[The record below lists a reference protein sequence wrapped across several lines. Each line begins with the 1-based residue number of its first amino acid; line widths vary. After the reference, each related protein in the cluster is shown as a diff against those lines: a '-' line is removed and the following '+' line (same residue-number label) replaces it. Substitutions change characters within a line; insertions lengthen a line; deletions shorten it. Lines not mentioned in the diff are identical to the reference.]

1 MVSIQIVSILLIIVV
16 LFIVYLLLAKPGR
29 GVTPAKFVVID
40 TERDCARLPTCFFQN
55 PSTPYGRVLYP
66 QEDNPQSQIEQFFGV
81 TTLNPL
87 QAIVLR
93 GFPPDALY
101 WSFLPYL
108 WRFGSDEFIY
118 FASLS
123 DGVSNYN
130 TPVKPGKEIAVI
142 ATRNRRVFYEETS
155 FLIST
160 GFDGTIVPLYF
171 PELIG
176 DTDLVTVLS
185 RATIFPSDEATT
197 AYRTNPRFQAYKVT
211 YQDLPFVSVPVHLPG
226 QGFKIGDINLISNP
240 ETPTELTQVVGYEQ
254 FIVQNV
260 DLLNVVQVILM
271 RPFLSLTLNE
281 PYSNGYQC
289 ITNKINC
296 QGDNP
301 QTYYGIS
308 DRFFAR
314 AGQRIQIVGFNHA
327 RFGRA
332 IYAQVSLYDDDGGFG
347 LEAIT
352 AFKDDP
358 LVYTGVFEITVSRNY
373 RLAERAYVQEP
384 EMIGPDA
391 NTIIPA
397 RGFLFN
403 F

>member
-1 MVSIQIVSILLIIVV
+1 MVSIQIISILLIIVV
-16 LFIVYLLLAKPGR
+16 LFTVYLLLSKPGR
-29 GVTPAKFVVID
+29 GVTPAKFAVID
-40 TERDCARLPTCFFQN
+40 TEKDCANLPTCFYQN

-66 QEDNPQSQIEQFFGV
+66 REENPQDPIEQFFGV

-93 GFPPDALY
+93 GFPPDSLY
-101 WSFLPYL
+101 WSFIPYL

-130 TPVKPGKEIAVI
+130 TPVKSGKEIAII
-142 ATRNRRVFYEETS
+142 ATRNRKVFYEETS
-155 FLIST
+155 FLISS

-171 PELIG
+171 PDLIG
-176 DTDLVTVLS
+176 DNDFITILS
-185 RATIFPSDEATT
+185 RATIFKSQEDSA
-197 AYRTNPRFQAYKVT
+197 AYQINPRFQAYRVT
-211 YQDLPFVSVPVHLPG
+211 YQDLPFIPVSVNLPG
-226 QGFKIGDINLISNP
+226 KGFNRNDINILPNP
-240 ETPTELTQVVGYEQ
+240 QTPTELTEVLEYEKY
-254 FIVQNV
+254 IARNV
-260 DLLNVVQVILM
+260 NLSNVTAIINM
-271 RPFLSLTLNE
+271 RPFLSLVLNE
-281 PYSNGYQC
+281 PYSDGYQC
-289 ITNKINC
+289 IFNKINC

-308 DRFFAR
+308 DSFFAS
-314 AGQRIQIVGFNHA
+314 AGQRIQIIGFNHA

-347 LEAIT
+347 LEAVT
-352 AFKDDP
+352 VFKDDP
-358 LVYTGVFEITVSRNY
+358 LIYTGYFDIKVSGNY

-397 RGFLFN
+397 RGFLFG